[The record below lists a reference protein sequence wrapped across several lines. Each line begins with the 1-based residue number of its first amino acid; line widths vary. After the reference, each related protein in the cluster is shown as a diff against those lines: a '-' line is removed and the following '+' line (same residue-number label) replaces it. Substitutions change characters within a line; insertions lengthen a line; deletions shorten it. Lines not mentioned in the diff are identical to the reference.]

1 MAVAGFQSPMGFAA
15 SALNPSI
22 ARRWNI
28 RRILPVLRMLAAI
41 CLALLLGITV
51 ARADA
56 VALVSVGD
64 EWRFQ
69 PGESEFFDSWNEPD
83 FDDHSWYA
91 GESGFGAS
99 RYGEN
104 TLFTGISRGSGGIC
118 FRREFV
124 VSDMLAIRS
133 LTLRCDWQGGFV
145 AFLNGVEI
153 ARRNLPGVPGT
164 PVPFDTPASLRYAG
178 VAENFSVTN
187 PRLLLRPGTNLLA
200 IQVQPYEVGWL
211 DVVLVPELLA
221 NFTRGPYLQSVLQ
234 DRATVIWRTPA
245 SQGGQVEFGAGETL
259 GGIAV
264 APVAAAQEVTL
275 TGLKPG
281 TRYSYR
287 VRSGSGA
294 QEVVSPVSSF
304 RTLPA
309 SGNLDFLLFG
319 DSGAGSAAQF
329 KVARQMALA
338 PADLVL
344 HLGDV
349 IYPMFTIGAADTR
362 CLSVYRGMLRTMPF
376 FFAWGNHDL
385 NAGTEPFLSA
395 FRQPTNSV
403 SAEEHRA
410 EGTLPESFFSFDA
423 GDVHFVVLFAPY
435 FSQYQM
441 REGCSQLRWLEAD
454 LTATTKPW
462 KVLLMHHPVNTSGV
476 HRFDDYNRNR
486 IEDRQELA
494 ERIMPLAARF
504 GVQLVVSGHD
514 HNYERFHVV
523 RGTHTLVTG
532 GGGIF
537 LYGMSQLDP
546 NSALFEARWHYTAVQ
561 VRGDMLRLTPVD
573 AEGRVFDALEWRR
586 TPPDSSDP
594 DGDGLSSFA
603 ETALGTRPDNPDT
616 DGDGLSDGWEFLRG
630 GHPGVRSTEPAA
642 LRLAPFLAAPLP
654 RPPAELAALPG
665 EHGGVEL
672 RWLVAAGYQ
681 SVIEAAD
688 QSGGRW
694 EPVPVSPGEP
704 SPGPGTQRL
713 RLSASQSQRFFR
725 VRLIAE

>member
-1 MAVAGFQSPMGFAA
+1 MGFVS

-28 RRILPVLRMLAAI
+28 RRIPPVLRLLAGI
-41 CLALLLGITV
+41 CLALVLGFTV

-64 EWRFQ
+64 EWRYQ
-69 PGESEFFDSWNEPD
+69 PGESGFLDSWSGAG
-83 FDDHSWYA
+83 FDDHLWYA
-91 GESGFGAS
+91 GESGFGAA

-104 TLFTGISRGSGGIC
+104 TLFTGIPRGAGGIC
-118 FRREFV
+118 FRRAFSV
-124 VSDMLAIRS
+124 LAPLDVRS

-145 AFLNGVEI
+145 AYLNGVEI

-164 PVPFDTPASLRYAG
+164 PVPFDTPASVRYAG
-178 VAENFSVTN
+178 VAENILVTN
-187 PRLLLRPGTNLLA
+187 PRLLLRPGTNVLA

-245 SQGGQVEFGAGETL
+245 SQGGQVEFGAGDTL
-259 GGIAV
+259 GRVAV
-264 APVAAAQEVTL
+264 APVAAAQKITL
-275 TGLKPG
+275 TGLEPG

-287 VRSGSGA
+287 VRSGTGGH
-294 QEVVSPVSSF
+294 EVVSPVSSF

-309 SGNLDFLLFG
+309 SGDLDFLLFG

-329 KVARQMALA
+329 KVARQMAQA

-362 CLSVYRGMLRTMPF
+362 CLSVYRGMMQTTPF
-376 FFAWGNHDL
+376 FFTWGNHDL

-395 FRQPTNSV
+395 FHQPTNSV
-403 SAEEHRA
+403 SAEDHRA

-441 REGCSQLRWLEAD
+441 HEGGAQLRWLEAD
-454 LTATTKPW
+454 LAATSKPW
-462 KVLLMHHPVNTSGV
+462 RILLLHHPVNTSGV

-486 IEDRQELA
+486 MEDRQELA

-504 GVQLVVSGHD
+504 GVQLIVSGHD
-514 HNYERFHVV
+514 HNYERFHAV

-537 LYGMSQLDP
+537 LYGLSQLDP
-546 NSALFEARWHYTAVQ
+546 NSALFEARWHYTAVK

-586 TPPDSSDP
+586 TPPDSTDP
-594 DGDGLSSFA
+594 DGDGISSFA
-603 ETALGTRPDNPDT
+603 ENALGTRPDNPDS
-616 DGDGLSDGWEFLRG
+616 DGDGLSDGWEFLHG
-630 GHPGVRSTEPAA
+630 AHPGVRNTEPAA
-642 LRLAPFLAAPLP
+642 LRLAPFLTAPLP
-654 RPPAELAALPG
+654 RPLAEIAAVPG
-665 EHGGVEL
+665 DQGGVEL
-672 RWLVAAGYQ
+672 RWLVAAGYHG
-681 SVIEAAD
+681 VIEAAD
-688 QSGGRW
+688 QAGGSW
-694 EPVPVSPGEP
+694 EPFPVFAEGP
-704 SPGPGTQRL
+704 SPGSSAQWIGLP
-713 RLSASQSQRFFR
+713 ASQSRRFFR
-725 VRLIAE
+725 VRLVAE